1 MRGDDQQF
9 AQQCLEK
16 LDSGAK
22 ASLQDT
28 MAKVLQRV
36 AKQPE
41 GKEEEI
47 DNTFLKW
54 SSLFLCLMFQKQRK
68 YMPIF
73 MIVIIWRQ
81 TAEFDILKKCDLAI
95 KTNVDLRIAPI

>member
-1 MRGDDQQF
+1 MISPSIGQHNLFLKLPICLVCCSCESALVNVLKMRGDDQQF

-22 ASLQDT
+22 ASLQET

-47 DNTFLKW
+47 DNTFLK
-54 SSLFLCLMFQKQRK
+54 
-68 YMPIF
+68 
-73 MIVIIWRQ
+73 
-81 TAEFDILKKCDLAI
+81 
-95 KTNVDLRIAPI
+95 